1 MDNFLNNCKVTYV
14 LAPVADGQAATATSI
29 VDMAGWDGVA
39 FIALTGDVTS
49 GCVLTL
55 TAQQDELNGA
65 GGMASLTGTAT
76 YTALSA
82 TDADNKALILDVQKP
97 NKQFVRALFT
107 SATQNAVKA
116 GVIAIQYRG
125 TSLPAVQGA
134 TVIKS
139 KLIYDAAE

>member
-1 MDNFLNNCKVTYV
+1 MNNFLQNCKVTYV
-14 LAPVADGQAATATSI
+14 LTNVADGQAASATSI
-29 VDMAGWDGVA
+29 LDMKGWDGVA

-49 GCVLTL
+49 GSVLTL
-55 TAQQDELNGA
+55 TAQQDELNGS

-97 NKQFVRALFT
+97 RKRYVRALFT
-107 SATQNAVKA
+107 SATQNAVKN

-125 TSLPAVQGA
+125 THLPAVQDT
-134 TVIKS
+134 TVIDS
-139 KLIYDAAE
+139 QLIYDAAE

>member
-1 MDNFLNNCKVTYV
+1 MNNFLNNCKVTYV
-14 LAPVADGQAATATSI
+14 LAPVADGQAASATSI
-29 VDMAGWDGVA
+29 LDMKGWDGVA

-55 TAQQDELNGA
+55 AAQQDELNGS

-82 TDADNKALILDVQKP
+82 SDADNKALILDVQKP
-97 NKQFVRALFT
+97 NKRYVRALFT

-125 TSLPAVQGA
+125 THLPATQDT
-134 TVIKS
+134 TVINS